1 MAYCKNCGQKLEEGS
16 LFCSKCGQNI
26 ATVSENTGIDTKEV
40 SYTATPSTTKNK
52 FHCPKCKGTHL
63 QTQTQTDF
71 SQNIDVSQKGYSGG
85 KGCLGYMMLGPLG
98 LLCGLC
104 GQKQEVKAETSQ
116 TSKSYWV
123 CSDCGHKFRHI
134 DELVSE
140 LEVVRRRAN
149 SSAKGLFI
157 AFGISAFLDLLL
169 YTPFDENFGGFM
181 FWMIGLII
189 TFSLGAVA
197 LTVYFDSKS
206 ASKEYWV
213 KEEELKKLKKDT
225 GYIE

>member
-16 LFCSKCGQNI
+16 LFCSNCGQNI
-26 ATVSENTGIDTKEV
+26 TTVSENTVINTKEV

-52 FHCPKCKGTHL
+52 FHCPKCKGTNL
-63 QTQTQTDF
+63 QTQTHTDF
-71 SQNIDVSQKGYSGG
+71 SQNVDVSQKGYSGG
-85 KGCLGYMMLGPLG
+85 KGCLGYILFGPLG
-98 LLCGLC
+98 LLCGSC
-104 GQKQEVKAETSQ
+104 GQKQEVKTETSQ

-140 LEVVRRRAN
+140 LEVVRRRAT

-157 AFGISAFLDLLL
+157 AFGISAFIDLLL
-169 YTPFDENFGGFM
+169 YTPFDESIAGFLFWLFG
-181 FWMIGLII
+181 LVI
-189 TFSLGAVA
+189 TFFLGVFA
-197 LTVYFDSKS
+197 LGWHFDSKS
-206 ASKEYWV
+206 ASKEYLV
-213 KEEELKKLKKDT
+213 KEKELKKLKEDT